1 MALFHLSVTQTKRSA
16 GQSAIASAAYRA
28 GERLYS
34 EYYGEYSDYT
44 RKGGVICS
52 DILLPS
58 HAPPEYA
65 DRQTL
70 WNAVEKVERGKN
82 AQLAYSFD
90 IALQNEFS
98 LEENIALARQFLLEN
113 FVSRGMVVDFAVHQ
127 PDREDG
133 GIPNPHFHVLCP
145 IRPIEQNGKW
155 GLKQR
160 RVYELDEDGNRIR
173 DADGKFVF
181 NAVPTTDWGSPETLE
196 HWREAWAELC
206 NAKFAEKGLDV
217 RIDHRNY
224 ERQGVELLPTVH
236 EGATV
241 RAMEKKGIRTE
252 KGEFNQWIRA
262 TNAVIRDI
270 KKKIAHLFD
279 WIAEAKAELAKP
291 QAPDLV
297 SLLNAYYT
305 QRRAGAYSQKGKVSN
320 LKEMNETFNYLR
332 KNGIYTLEDLESRVS
347 EHSAAT
353 ESLRK
358 TLDGQ
363 TARMKA
369 IKQLYDS
376 SAAFR
381 SLKPVYDGLQKIKF
395 EKPRAKY
402 KAEHEA
408 ELKQFYAARRKL
420 TGERGEGQSEAGT
433 APPTAFHL
441 PLHNRT
447 ADRAIQYLCESR
459 GLNPKLVEAFL
470 LSGDIYEDAKR
481 HNVVFVGRDRNGT
494 PRYAHVRGTADPFR
508 QDIAGSDKSDPFRY
522 EGNGNQLFV
531 FEAPIDL
538 LSFICLYPQD
548 WQKRNYLAL
557 GGVSGKA
564 LDRFLSERKDTRKV
578 FLCLDSDTAGSE
590 AYTRLAQSIPGE
602 IAVIRLVPA
611 RKDWNDV
618 LRQQGDIPSRKFIA
632 ETITLRELPTAQP
645 VPMLRM
651 ADVELTSVDWLW
663 FPYIPFGKLTI
674 IQGNPG
680 EGKTYFA
687 MRLAAA
693 CTNRKPL
700 PGMETLEPF
709 NIIYQTAE
717 DGLGDT
723 VKPRLMEAEAD
734 LERVLVIDDRDT
746 PLTLADERI
755 ARAIRENNARLV
767 IIDPV
772 QAFMG
777 ADVDMNRANEVRP
790 IFRSLGDIAQATG
803 CAIVLIGHLNK
814 AAGTQSTYRGL
825 GSIDITA
832 AVRSLPFIGKLKD
845 SPTTRVLIHEKSS
858 LAPPGQSLAFSLGD
872 EKGFEWIGAYDI
884 TADELLAGTDTAK
897 TESKTAQ
904 AQMLILELLA
914 DGKRMPSAELEK
926 AVNERGISSRTMRTA
941 KSRIGDRLV
950 TEKDG
955 TAWIC
960 YLRD

>member
-1 MALFHLSVTQTKRSA
+1 MNYTQPQIDRANAVSLEDFLRTQGETLIKSGREYRWKEHDSLTVR
-16 GQSAIASAAYRA
+16 GNKWFRHSQS
-28 GERLYS
+28 
-34 EYYGEYSDYT
+34 
-44 RKGGVICS
+44 KGGYPIDFVMEFYGKS
-52 DILLPS
+52 F
-58 HAPPEYA
+58 PE
-65 DRQTL
+65 
-70 WNAVEKVERGKN
+70 AV
-82 AQLAYSFD
+82 QL
-90 IALQNEFS
+90 
-98 LEENIALARQFLLEN
+98 
-113 FVSRGMVVDFAVHQ
+113 
-127 PDREDG
+127 
-133 GIPNPHFHVLCP
+133 
-145 IRPIEQNGKW
+145 
-155 GLKQR
+155 
-160 RVYELDEDGNRIR
+160 
-173 DADGKFVF
+173 
-181 NAVPTTDWGSPETLE
+181 
-196 HWREAWAELC
+196 
-206 NAKFAEKGLDV
+206 
-217 RIDHRNY
+217 
-224 ERQGVELLPTVH
+224 
-236 EGATV
+236 
-241 RAMEKKGIRTE
+241 
-252 KGEFNQWIRA
+252 
-262 TNAVIRDI
+262 
-270 KKKIAHLFD
+270 
-279 WIAEAKAELAKP
+279 
-291 QAPDLV
+291 
-297 SLLNAYYT
+297 
-305 QRRAGAYSQKGKVSN
+305 
-320 LKEMNETFNYLR
+320 
-332 KNGIYTLEDLESRVS
+332 
-347 EHSAAT
+347 
-353 ESLRK
+353 
-358 TLDGQ
+358 
-363 TARMKA
+363 
-369 IKQLYDS
+369 
-376 SAAFR
+376 
-381 SLKPVYDGLQKIKF
+381 
-395 EKPRAKY
+395 
-402 KAEHEA
+402 
-408 ELKQFYAARRKL
+408 L
-420 TGERGEGQSEAGT
+420 TGESGEGQTEAST
-433 APPTAFHL
+433 TPPTAFHL

-447 ADRAIQYLCESR
+447 ADRAIQYLTESR
-459 GLNPKLVEAFL
+459 GLNKTLVEAFL
-470 LSGDIYEDAKR
+470 LSGDIYEEAKR
-481 HNVVFVGRDRNGT
+481 HNVVFVGRDRSGT

-508 QDIAGSDKSDPFRY
+508 QDIVGSDKSYPFRY
-522 EGNGNQLFV
+522 EGNGNQLFA
-531 FEAPIDL
+531 FESPIDL

-548 WQKRNYLAL
+548 WQTRSYLAL

-590 AYTRLAQSIPGE
+590 ACTRLAQSIPSE

-772 QAFMG
+772 QAFLG
-777 ADVDMNRANEVRP
+777 TDVDMNRANEVRP
-790 IFRSLGDIAQATG
+790 IFRSL
-803 CAIVLIGHLNK
+803 L
-814 AAGTQSTYRGL
+814 
-825 GSIDITA
+825 
-832 AVRSLPFIGKLKD
+832 FIGKLKD

-884 TADELLAGTDTAK
+884 TADELLTGTDTAK

-904 AQMLILELLA
+904 AEMLILELLA
-914 DGKRMPSAELEK
+914 DGKKMPSAELEK
-926 AVNERGISSRTMRTA
+926 AVNDRGISSRTMRTA

-955 TAWIC
+955 TAWVC
-960 YLRD
+960 YLRS

>member
-1 MALFHLSVTQTKRSA
+1 MNYTQPQIDRANAVSLEDFLRTQGETLIKSGREYRWKEHDSLTVR
-16 GQSAIASAAYRA
+16 GNKWFRHSQS
-28 GERLYS
+28 
-34 EYYGEYSDYT
+34 
-44 RKGGVICS
+44 KGGYPIDFVMEFYGKS
-52 DILLPS
+52 F
-58 HAPPEYA
+58 PE
-65 DRQTL
+65 
-70 WNAVEKVERGKN
+70 AV
-82 AQLAYSFD
+82 QL
-90 IALQNEFS
+90 
-98 LEENIALARQFLLEN
+98 
-113 FVSRGMVVDFAVHQ
+113 
-127 PDREDG
+127 
-133 GIPNPHFHVLCP
+133 
-145 IRPIEQNGKW
+145 
-155 GLKQR
+155 
-160 RVYELDEDGNRIR
+160 
-173 DADGKFVF
+173 
-181 NAVPTTDWGSPETLE
+181 
-196 HWREAWAELC
+196 
-206 NAKFAEKGLDV
+206 
-217 RIDHRNY
+217 
-224 ERQGVELLPTVH
+224 
-236 EGATV
+236 
-241 RAMEKKGIRTE
+241 
-252 KGEFNQWIRA
+252 
-262 TNAVIRDI
+262 
-270 KKKIAHLFD
+270 
-279 WIAEAKAELAKP
+279 
-291 QAPDLV
+291 
-297 SLLNAYYT
+297 
-305 QRRAGAYSQKGKVSN
+305 
-320 LKEMNETFNYLR
+320 
-332 KNGIYTLEDLESRVS
+332 
-347 EHSAAT
+347 
-353 ESLRK
+353 
-358 TLDGQ
+358 
-363 TARMKA
+363 
-369 IKQLYDS
+369 
-376 SAAFR
+376 
-381 SLKPVYDGLQKIKF
+381 
-395 EKPRAKY
+395 
-402 KAEHEA
+402 
-408 ELKQFYAARRKL
+408 L
-420 TGERGEGQSEAGT
+420 TGESGEGQSEAST
-433 APPTAFHL
+433 APHTAFHL

-447 ADRAIQYLCESR
+447 ADRAIQYLTESR
-459 GLNPKLVEAFL
+459 GLNKTLVEAFL
-470 LSGDIYEDAKR
+470 LSGDIYEDVKR
-481 HNVVFVGRDRNGT
+481 HNVVFVGRDRSGT

-508 QDIAGSDKSDPFRY
+508 QDITGSDKSYPFRY

-548 WQKRNYLAL
+548 WQARSYLAL

-564 LDRFLSERKDTRKV
+564 LDRFLSDRRDTRKV
-578 FLCLDSDTAGSE
+578 FLCLDSDTAGNE
-590 AYTRLAQSIPGE
+590 ACTRLAQDIPGE

-618 LRQQGDIPSRKFIA
+618 LRQQKDIPNRRFIA
-632 ETITLRELPTAQP
+632 ETITLRELPTAKP

-723 VKPRLMEAEAD
+723 VKPRLIEADAD
-734 LERVLVIDDRDT
+734 LERVLVIDDRDI

-772 QAFMG
+772 QAFLG

-790 IFRSLGDIAQATG
+790 IFRSLGDIAQATR

-814 AAGTQSTYRGL
+814 ATGAQSTYRGL

-832 AVRSLPFIGKLKD
+832 AVRSLLFIGKLKD

-955 TAWIC
+955 TAWVC